1 MIKFSLSNLVQSVP
15 YMLDFESGQLR
26 KMLRAMRS
34 WGKQSEIDDVGL
46 PDIILGDIAFENILS
61 IRALELA
68 LTLVGWSVF
77 GRNRREY
84 RESRN
89 LFADVS
95 WS

>member
-1 MIKFSLSNLVQSVP
+1 MIKFSLSNLVQSLP

-68 LTLVGWSVF
+68 LTLVG
-77 GRNRREY
+77 
-84 RESRN
+84 
-89 LFADVS
+89 
-95 WS
+95 

>member
-1 MIKFSLSNLVQSVP
+1 
-15 YMLDFESGQLR
+15 MLDFESGQLR

-68 LTLVGWSVF
+68 LTLVG
-77 GRNRREY
+77 
-84 RESRN
+84 
-89 LFADVS
+89 
-95 WS
+95 